1 MTTEVVVGIVSG
13 GAGDGGCVSSGHG
26 IIGGWWWKL
35 AVPVVAKTVDHLTC

>member
-26 IIGGWWWKL
+26 IICGRWWKL
-35 AVPVVAKTVDHLTC
+35 VVAVVASMADHPT